1 MMSNSENTITKDV
14 HRALSKLRELLSAEP
29 SIHGGKKSRCN
40 LEKELAQ
47 FNDTLTPQENPH
59 ETWRNVR

>member
-1 MMSNSENTITKDV
+1 MSNSENTITKDV
-14 HRALSKLRELLSAEP
+14 HRALGKLRELLSAEP

-47 FNDTLTPQENPH
+47 F
-59 ETWRNVR
+59 